1 MRMLVTAILAG
12 SLAQMAWAEGF
23 SSAYTELRAA
33 RDCTPFDANGAGQG
47 EFARLVCPGYRGYPV
62 LLFASDLRQSLFYGF
77 PPDDLD
83 RLKLESFGSFSTS
96 GGTIEWRISTHHG
109 ASTPFAAIHRWYV
122 ADRPDS
128 SRQVEILV
136 VAKVA
141 QPGAADGCTVGLV
154 LASGRP
160 DATEIARR
168 IADEEAQDFVCG
180 KDKRILVGGP
190 MPEFD
195 LHDLSAR

>member
-1 MRMLVTAILAG
+1 MRMLVTAVFAG
-12 SLAQMAWAEGF
+12 VLAQAAWAEGI

-33 RDCTPFDANGAGQG
+33 RDCTTFDADGFDQG

-77 PPDDLD
+77 PPGDLD
-83 RLKLESFGSFSTS
+83 RLKLESFGSFNST

-109 ASTPFAAIHRWYV
+109 VSTPFAAIHRWYV
-122 ADRPDS
+122 ADSPDS
-128 SRQVEILV
+128 SNQIEILV

-141 QPGAADGCTVGLV
+141 QPDSTDGCTVGLV

-160 DATEIARR
+160 DALEIARG
-168 IADEEAQDFVCG
+168 IADEEARDFVCG
-180 KDKRILVGGP
+180 QDKRILVGGP

-195 LHDLSAR
+195 LHDRSAR

>member
-1 MRMLVTAILAG
+1 MRTLVTAVFAGLLTQAALADG
-12 SLAQMAWAEGF
+12 I

-33 RDCTPFDANGAGQG
+33 RDCTTYDANGLVQG
-47 EFARLVCPGYRGYPV
+47 EFAHLVCPGYRGYPV

-83 RLKLESFGSFSTS
+83 RLSLESFGSFNTT

-109 ASTPFAAIHRWYV
+109 VSTPFAAIHRWYV
-122 ADRPDS
+122 AGSPDS
-128 SRQVEILV
+128 SKQIEILV

-141 QPGAADGCTVGLV
+141 QPGTADGCAVGLV

-160 DATEIARR
+160 GAIEIARR
-168 IADEEAQDFVCG
+168 IADEEARDFVCG
-180 KDKRILVGGP
+180 EDKRIIVGGP

-195 LHDLSAR
+195 RHDRSVR